1 MANDFREQEFHSS
14 NDEIFKPVSTIK
26 TKASK
31 FPAAIV
37 KALATTA
44 AAATAVAVL
53 WGNLHL
59 DCTPT
64 VITENSAEL
73 VIKVTDKAEEQQI
86 YYSVSEY
93 TKEIDDDNWLDEMYS
108 DPLMTGE
115 INAGKQTVRL
125 DKLTPSTAYTV
136 IFSATDEEGNAVLQD
151 YYYFT
156 TAPSAKPTPPA
167 TEPAATAKPVPKPT
181 ATPKAEVTSTPV
193 ATPVPTLEVTPAP
206 TPEAI
211 ATPAPAGTPK
221 PTARPTP
228 ETAAT
233 PTPEATPAPTPEV
246 TPAPTPEVTPTPTP
260 EVTPT
265 PTPEVTPTPTPEVT
279 PTPTPTPVV
288 PASNEPVITYV
299 TDDSGN
305 GYYMG
310 LQFSF
315 NRNDIEADN
324 ILSVD
329 METVQDNGADST
341 TSTENV
347 EVYYSDDDTVALAD
361 FYTNTQQGVKT
372 VITPVLNYLDED
384 GNTASLTGTPFEIEH
399 SAFKSNATASSV
411 TFDNTDYPDG
421 DAVITLNLHA
431 DDFDVTGTTDF
442 YVENITMYDSIQNSS
457 ETISLSSDYTISN
470 SVLSGGG
477 NVFSYSDSF
486 TISNPGEH
494 EYTFEINGM
503 AAVKSQYGDYFF
515 LSFSSLHIDTPVFIT
530 SGTANSVVVPDAPA
544 NSINGLSA
552 GPVTL
557 SRKLDDGNPTEIL
570 NTGDTAYGQTS
581 IYLTVPVTGTA
592 TADTT
597 VSVTVTDNDLGL
609 TQVNEYGYTMYPEN
623 SAVSFTSG
631 ESGTKYLY
639 YVFTMP
645 SAPLTASDLTIT
657 MSQQQ

>member
-206 TPEAI
+206 TPEAT

-233 PTPEATPAPTPEV
+233 PTPEVTPTPTPEA

-260 EVTPT
+260 EATPA
-265 PTPEVTPTPTPEVT
+265 PTPEATPA
-279 PTPTPTPVV
+279 PTPTPVV

-372 VITPVLNYLDED
+372 VITPVLNYLDGD

-457 ETISLSSDYTISN
+457 ETIYLSSDYTISN

-494 EYTFEINGM
+494 EYTFEINGR